1 VARAA
6 TGLVVTAPA
15 PGRRAVIAGASGL
28 VGGRLL
34 DLLLHDGAWEHVL
47 SVGRR
52 ELDRRHPRLEQRV
65 VDFGRLGDLAGCRD
79 VFSCL
84 GTTIKVAGSQDAF
97 RAVDHDAVVALAGAA
112 QRAGAERFLHVTAL
126 GASPRSRIFYN
137 RVKGET
143 ERDVA
148 ASGIPATVAFRPS
161 MLDGDRKETRSAER
175 MGLVAMRAVGPLLG
189 RYGPTSV
196 DALAAAMV
204 AEATAAR
211 PGHRVIEPQDFHR

>member
-1 VARAA
+1 VTRTA
-6 TGLVVTAPA
+6 VV
-15 PGRRAVIAGASGL
+15 AGATGL

-34 DLLLHDGAWEHVL
+34 DLLLDDGCWDRVV

-52 ELDRRHPRLEQRV
+52 GVERSHPRLEQQV
-65 VDFGRLGDLAGCRD
+65 VDFARLGELPSCSD

-84 GTTIKVAGSQDAF
+84 GTTIKVAGSQQAF

-112 QRAGAERFLHVTAL
+112 YRAGAERFLHVTAL

-148 ASGIPATVAFRPS
+148 ASGVPSTVAFRPS
-161 MLDGDRKETRSAER
+161 MLDGERAER
-175 MGLVAMRAVGPLLG
+175 RTAESLGLVAMRVAGPLLG
-189 RYGPTSV
+189 RYRPTKV
-196 DALAAAMV
+196 ADLAAAMV
-204 AEATAAR
+204 SEAKAER
-211 PGHRVIEPQDFHR
+211 RGHRVVEPQDFDSLDLGTESGR

>member
-1 VARAA
+1 
-6 TGLVVTAPA
+6 VT
-15 PGRRAVIAGASGL
+15 RTAVLAGATGL

-34 DLLLHDGAWEHVL
+34 EVLLDDGAWDRVV

-52 ELDRRHPRLEQRV
+52 ETDHRSPRLEQVV
-65 VDFGRLGDLAGCRD
+65 VDFSDLGELPSCTD

-84 GTTIKVAGSQDAF
+84 GTTIKAAGSQESF

-112 QRAGAERFLHVTAL
+112 HRAGADRFLHVTAL

-148 ASGIPATVAFRPS
+148 ASGVPATVAFRPS
-161 MLDGDRKETRSAER
+161 MLDGDRAESRPAER
-175 MGLVAMRAVGPLLG
+175 AGLVLMRAAAPLLG
-189 RYGPTSV
+189 RYRPTRV
-196 DALAAAMV
+196 DDLALAMAT
-204 AEATAAR
+204 EAKAGR
-211 PGHRVIEPQDFHR
+211 PGHRVIDAREVRPHDLGGSTPR